1 MAKKKHKTR
10 TDPDADLTPKMRAF
24 LAAYSETGSIPAA
37 AQIAGCERS
46 THRTSWMQ
54 NEDYRKA
61 FAAAKEEA
69 IDVLE
74 TEAIRRATRGTDRPV
89 FHKGKPCGTIREYS
103 DILLIF
109 LLKAARPEKYRDNHK
124 VEHSGEIR
132 HVKLYAH
139 EAPVDRV

>member
-1 MAKKKHKTR
+1 MGKKKRKTI
-10 TDPDADLTPKMRAF
+10 TDPKADLTPKMRAF
-24 LAAYSETGSIPAA
+24 LAAYTETGSIPAA
-37 AQIAGCERS
+37 AQAAGCERS

-54 NEDYRKA
+54 NPQYAAA

-69 IDVLE
+69 VDILE

-89 FHKGKPCGTIREYS
+89 FYKGKHCGNVREYS

-109 LLKAARPEKYRDNHK
+109 LLKAARPDKYRDNHK
-124 VEHSGEIR
+124 IEHAGEVR
-132 HVKLYAH
+132 HIKLYAQ